1 MEGIR
6 LIESMKTASSCKTK
20 ATQQLLTSCSS
31 LDGNQ
36 EGEGRTAEELEKVK
50 SQYAARLAVCEL
62 QEASN
67 PPKLPLCSM
76 LSSSGPA
83 ETVNRNKLAA
93 CLGELQKNMVFWV
106 SYVNNLQNVGYMC
119 FVARA
124 EIEQEQLVE
133 QRRASLQTTL
143 LVTRVLSE
151 FQQSIAAQNEELMSY
166 AYELNELHR
175 QHSEELILA
184 REETS
189 ATLSRLGKDLG
200 AQLTQVVGRAEALI
214 ELVTANASSTN
225 KEVVQYAE
233 NVQHRLANIWQMM
246 LEGNAE
252 IAANQLEASTE
263 SHTLVMA
270 TRGAL
275 EGLIMNEVGGLA
287 DALSGL
293 LNQVTS
299 VHEEHT
305 SLAES
310 LDESMAKSAKV
321 ADTLAKLN
329 MPVLEVVAKA
339 AGVINFIFSDDFLV
353 LLGFASPMA
362 VVLLCAAFFR
372 VRLFFWL
379 LRVGILLTSSYG
391 QSWCCFLAAGVHS
404 NLILL

>member
-1 MEGIR
+1 
-6 LIESMKTASSCKTK
+6 
-20 ATQQLLTSCSS
+20 
-31 LDGNQ
+31 
-36 EGEGRTAEELEKVK
+36 
-50 SQYAARLAVCEL
+50 
-62 QEASN
+62 
-67 PPKLPLCSM
+67 
-76 LSSSGPA
+76 
-83 ETVNRNKLAA
+83 
-93 CLGELQKNMVFWV
+93 
-106 SYVNNLQNVGYMC
+106 MC

>member
-31 LDGNQ
+31 LDGTQ

-189 ATLSRLGKDLG
+189 AILSRLGRDLG
-200 AQLTQVVGRAEALI
+200 AQLTQVVGRAEAVI

-252 IAANQLEASTE
+252 VAANQLEASTE

-353 LLGFASPMA
+353 LRRILPRPI
-362 VVLLCAAFFR
+362 VLLAAASR
-372 VRLFFWL
+372 HSAHIL
-379 LRVGILLTSSYG
+379 LR
-391 QSWCCFLAAGVHS
+391 
-404 NLILL
+404 